1 MNNTSEIQNIKQ
13 YLDSLEGAKVKFSS
27 SYNKKKGKNSFL
39 KDLFAVIIV
48 LGILCAFFFDDAV
61 FSLKSKKANT
71 TISGSG
77 NYVCSDE
84 ISDIADTLKPTPP
97 SDKTSL
103 EIDNEMIRLN
113 NEKTYI
119 ETEKVKIQKNP
130 KTENTKND
138 EEKLRLRIEQYT
150 KDIEAF
156 NNKSTA
162 YQKEIEEFNTKVKTY
177 NNYLQDNC
185 EKIKQD
191 TQE

>member
-1 MNNTSEIQNIKQ
+1 MNNTSEVQNIKE
-13 YLDSLEGAKVKFSS
+13 YLDSLEGAKIKFSN
-27 SYNKKKGKNSFL
+27 SYKKKGKNSFL

-48 LGILCAFFFDDAV
+48 LGILCVFFFDDAV
-61 FSLKSKKANT
+61 FSLKSKQANT
-71 TISGSG
+71 TISGNG

-84 ISDIADTLKPTPP
+84 ISDNADKLKPTPP
-97 SDKTSL
+97 SDETSL
-103 EIDNEMIRLN
+103 EIDNEMVRLN

-119 ETEKVKIQKNP
+119 ETEKAKFQKNP
-130 KTENTKND
+130 KTANTKID
-138 EEKLRLRIEQYT
+138 EEKLQLRIEQYT

-162 YQKEIEEFNTKVKTY
+162 YQKEIEEFNIKVKTY